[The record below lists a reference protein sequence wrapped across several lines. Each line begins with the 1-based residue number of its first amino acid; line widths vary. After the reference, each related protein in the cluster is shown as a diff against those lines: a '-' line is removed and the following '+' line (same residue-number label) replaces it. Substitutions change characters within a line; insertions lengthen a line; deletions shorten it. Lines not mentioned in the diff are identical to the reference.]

1 VLPIAFPAP
10 PGYSEPPFWTGQ
22 GFRVGQIALPVLS
35 YQVGA
40 SGWTDELTE
49 FHEDVAGEDHTI
61 DCSSREHAV
70 SRLERWLPG
79 SAPVVMDVG
88 CSSGF
93 VLKLLRKRLPK
104 AAVVGADYVRAPLDK
119 LSKVMPEVP
128 LLQFDLVKCPLPDRS
143 FEGVVCLNV
152 LEHIENDFA
161 AVQQL
166 HRVLKPGGVVV
177 FEVPAGPHLY
187 DVYDKQL
194 LHFRRYRTTWLPCYA
209 RPASR
214 SLNDPISAFFFIRAS
229 GS

>member
-1 VLPIAFPAP
+1 MLATQPGPQREFDKPSELNGPHRNREFRKVLPIAFPAP

-104 AAVVGADYVRAPLDK
+104 AA
-119 LSKVMPEVP
+119 
-128 LLQFDLVKCPLPDRS
+128 
-143 FEGVVCLNV
+143 
-152 LEHIENDFA
+152 
-161 AVQQL
+161 
-166 HRVLKPGGVVV
+166 
-177 FEVPAGPHLY
+177 
-187 DVYDKQL
+187 
-194 LHFRRYRTTWLPCYA
+194 
-209 RPASR
+209 
-214 SLNDPISAFFFIRAS
+214 
-229 GS
+229 